1 MPTKQGKQT
10 LFFDNPPSVIS
21 YAAVASKKEGEGP
34 LGRYFDTISED
45 SFFGEATWEKAES
58 RMQKDA
64 VNKALDKAS
73 LSPGQIDYIFAGDLG
88 MVGSRL
94 LLELLER
101 DGIRLGKL
109 HADCGL
115 LIFDRQ
121 AQQVEAGGSG
131 CGCAATVL
139 CSYILPRI
147 REGVLHNVLFIP
159 TGALMSTTAIQQ
171 GETIPGIAHLLWLSD
186 SAG

>member
-1 MPTKQGKQT
+1 MAPAAAATIRQFLADT
-10 LFFDNPPSVIS
+10 LTTPENYDLI
-21 YAAVASKKEGEGP
+21 
-34 LGRYFDTISED
+34 LT
-45 SFFGEATWEKAES
+45 
-58 RMQKDA
+58 
-64 VNKALDKAS
+64 
-73 LSPGQIDYIFAGDLG
+73 GDLG
-88 MVGSRL
+88 MVGSKL

-115 LIFDRQ
+115 LIYDRQ
-121 AQQVEAGGSG
+121 TQQVEAGGSG

-147 REGVLHNVLFIP
+147 REGILHNVLFIP